1 MFKKILIFIFCIE
14 FISLT
19 LLFILR
25 IYNLAYFKI
34 SNIEPLVVYFSK
46 NHLPHP
52 ILRKSKLNSNGTD
65 LFDPNTVLY
74 SHRFNRFG
82 EEKKINLDVKNE
94 EHFNIFL
101 IGGSSAEG
109 DGVNSSDHTIDSI
122 IKKEIKSLN
131 CSNSI
136 NVYNEA
142 VSGNSSKQDFLN
154 ISLRIIPHYK
164 PDMIISLQGW
174 NDFLGYVGSRNNGI
188 SPLAK
193 YWSTREQKMYNYIN
207 QLNIKFEVI
216 DIVKTKTFLGIL
228 LSSMFGT
235 YEKYYYIDLNS
246 KAELSKTEDIEI
258 LKKNYFYFQEMSYE
272 VSKSNNI
279 KYYHFFQPLLIN
291 KSFPSEYEKNIL
303 NGKKNTFSHSNRNNI
318 IYSSQYWDNLQK
330 FYQGIITEKKF
341 EEKKWIIN
349 FSNIFKVSTDTD
361 FIDHGHYS
369 KIAQNKI
376 GTLIFNKIKDKI
388 HCN

>member
-1 MFKKILIFIFCIE
+1 MVLIY
-14 FISLT
+14 L
-19 LLFILR
+19 
-25 IYNLAYFKI
+25 
-34 SNIEPLVVYFSK
+34 
-46 NHLPHP
+46 
-52 ILRKSKLNSNGTD
+52 
-65 LFDPNTVLY
+65 DPNTVLY

-131 CSNSI
+131 CSNLI

-207 QLNIKFEVI
+207 QSNIKFEVI
-216 DIVKTKTFLGIL
+216 DIVKTKTF
-228 LSSMFGT
+228 
-235 YEKYYYIDLNS
+235 
-246 KAELSKTEDIEI
+246 
-258 LKKNYFYFQEMSYE
+258 
-272 VSKSNNI
+272 
-279 KYYHFFQPLLIN
+279 
-291 KSFPSEYEKNIL
+291 
-303 NGKKNTFSHSNRNNI
+303 
-318 IYSSQYWDNLQK
+318 
-330 FYQGIITEKKF
+330 
-341 EEKKWIIN
+341 
-349 FSNIFKVSTDTD
+349 
-361 FIDHGHYS
+361 
-369 KIAQNKI
+369 
-376 GTLIFNKIKDKI
+376 
-388 HCN
+388 